1 MFYQSVPKLQQS
13 TTQMQG
19 RLSMPIELGA
29 SAGGWHLEGSHALTL
44 KPTRD
49 GVMRVVR
56 GRVWATLSGP
66 HGNHPD
72 DSGDVVLVK
81 GEALRVPSHQRLVIE
96 PWQRCA
102 TDPVYFSWEPLGASV

>member
-1 MFYQSVPKLQQS
+1 
-13 TTQMQG
+13 
-19 RLSMPIELGA
+19 MPIELGA
-29 SAGGWHLEGSHALTL
+29 HAGGWHLEGSHALTL
-44 KPTRD
+44 KPTRA

-72 DSGDVVLVK
+72 DSGDVVLLN
-81 GEALRVPSHQRLVIE
+81 GQALTVPSHQRLVIE

-102 TDPVYFSWEPLGASV
+102 TDPVYFSWEPLGASA